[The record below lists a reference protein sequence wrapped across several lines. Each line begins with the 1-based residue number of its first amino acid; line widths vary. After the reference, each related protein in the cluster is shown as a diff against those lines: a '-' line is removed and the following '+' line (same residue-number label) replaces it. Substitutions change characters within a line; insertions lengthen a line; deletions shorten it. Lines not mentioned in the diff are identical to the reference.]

1 MQKSKHKTTFFYC
14 WLVQDKINT
23 SANWTPIDIDE
34 RELEAQKEAWKKT
47 GEKRFSIN
55 SMDGIFL
62 TAMIYA
68 NPLKKR

>member
-34 RELEAQKEAWKKT
+34 RELEAKKKLKKT

-55 SMDGIFL
+55 SMDGIFFL
-62 TAMIYA
+62 IAMIYA